1 MLSIYSNP
9 PLDEVQFLDDIA
21 NAAVQDLVVP
31 VSPPAA
37 VPVISCVCG
46 SALEKTTPVEAYHSL
61 SVKVECDVC
70 GQSVGSSDAIYHCP
84 QKGNSAAHSGG
95 YDVCAPCLELQC
107 HGFVGVQPKQQPVP
121 VPDEV
126 P

>member
-1 MLSIYSNP
+1 MG
-9 PLDEVQFLDDIA
+9 IA

-31 VSPPAA
+31 VSPPAINPPAA

-107 HGFVGVQPKQQPVP
+107 QGFVGVQSVQPQQPQQHQPKQQQPPV
-121 VPDEV
+121 
-126 P
+126 